1 MTVRIPT
8 LSLAHT
14 KTASIVDY
22 MKEVTDE
29 IEESGA
35 EDGSALKAAFEAYRD
50 SCRKKTSLYGATTRE
65 IDQNADHF
73 WRGTRSQL
81 KLSATHPE
89 EETRTAALEILE
101 TFDQTPDPTRLKYQ
115 EQYGALEILLPKLEA
130 IGEQKLS
137 AAFVWGWIKALRGAY
152 EAFREMSANKTQAA
166 IDTELGRTQ
175 RLRDELLALYADFV
189 EHLNAKNLLTPTPE
203 REELARRINA
213 LIARFRLSA
222 KAGGKKK
229 NDEEEPI

>member
-89 EETRTAALEILE
+89 EETRTAALEILGS
-101 TFDQTPDPTRLKYQ
+101 DPGSDAAQ
-115 EQYGALEILLPKLEA
+115 ISGAIRCPRN
-130 IGEQKLS
+130 S
-137 AAFVWGWIKALRGAY
+137 AAQ
-152 EAFREMSANKTQAA
+152 T
-166 IDTELGRTQ
+166 
-175 RLRDELLALYADFV
+175 
-189 EHLNAKNLLTPTPE
+189 
-203 REELARRINA
+203 
-213 LIARFRLSA
+213 
-222 KAGGKKK
+222 GG
-229 NDEEEPI
+229 DR